1 MTNPLKLVMFDCDGT
16 LADSHAFLVRVA
28 KESFAHVGA
37 TVPLESRMN
46 DFLSMTFEDFFKTLD
61 AHMTGEQ
68 LQKAYDHMRA
78 TLVSE
83 RESGALVEPVYDGIK
98 DMLAILYDQDYLLG
112 VATNKQAHGLS
123 TVLKTNGIDRY
134 FVTLQNSSNS
144 ATKPAPDM
152 VLNAMAAT
160 GAERKDTVLV
170 GDSAIDI
177 QTGKNAGVKVIG
189 VSWGSLP
196 VEKIQAA
203 GVDGIAYKPS
213 DIVDLVRKLLA

>member
-1 MTNPLKLVMFDCDGT
+1 MTKPLKLVMFDCDGT
-16 LADSHAFLVRVA
+16 LANSHAFLVRVA

-61 AHMTGEQ
+61 AHMTGDQ

-83 RESGALVEPVYDGIK
+83 RDSGAIVEPVYDGIK
-98 DMLAILYDQDYLLG
+98 EMLKTLYDQNYLLG
-112 VATNKQAHGLS
+112 VATNKQAHGL
-123 TVLKTNGIDRY
+123 TAVLKTNGIDRY

-144 ATKPAPDM
+144 ATKPSPDM
-152 VLNAMAAT
+152 ILNAMAAT
-160 GAERKDTVLV
+160 GADRKDTVLV

-196 VEKIQAA
+196 VEKLKAA
-203 GVDGIAYKPS
+203 GADCIAYKPS
-213 DIVDLVRKLLA
+213 EVVDLVRELLA